1 LDPDPTPIVKTPR
14 LDSNIVFDQLR
25 EVEDNLSVVK
35 STVAAVMSAGDSV
48 FNIADG
54 GLGATVHKLALAVD
68 MLVTNQVKLLSVVV
82 DSAGSGGISRPPSYA
97 DAATLGGAV
106 GGGSAGNRRPG
117 TGGPPAQTPSG
128 NPREK
133 KIRQAI
139 LKAEKSTVIYN
150 AELGNVPV
158 MNRDTLARKVTIL
171 LHEKARSEG
180 EYKDNPKFAE
190 EAVDDFLSCASLD
203 FLGRGT
209 KPFYNR
215 KNPEDPMNKTFCT
228 VPIKLTWKSK
238 EERIRGEQAIRR
250 ICKSKCSTPYPRKIR
265 GLIDEV
271 LKAGQAA
278 KPGCFIRIKV
288 NHDSLTVVAHAREDN
303 KWIDLNLRK
312 VIPLDILDPAELV
325 DLATEDDMEDLS

>member
-1 LDPDPTPIVKTPR
+1 
-14 LDSNIVFDQLR
+14 
-25 EVEDNLSVVK
+25 
-35 STVAAVMSAGDSV
+35 MSAGDSV

-54 GLGATVHKLALAVD
+54 GLGAAVHKLALAVD

-82 DSAGSGGISRPPSYA
+82 DSAGSGGINRSPSYA
-97 DAATLGGAV
+97 DAAALGGAV
-106 GGGSAGNRRPG
+106 GGGAAGNRRPG
-117 TGGPPAQTPSG
+117 TGGPPVQTPSG

-171 LHEKARSEG
+171 LHEKARAEG